1 MESNHIDPKCIVS
14 KGNVRQFVN
23 KDEYKNLKANIKALG
38 IGQAITV
45 CADKDNDKQYVVID
59 GHQRLKIAKELK
71 LKTIPVNYIE
81 SPNGQTEVLQH
92 SLNVQRVSMTLHDEI
107 TMMQDLTKNKKSM
120 KEIASMYGKSL
131 PEVELLIQCGNVH
144 PKILKQ
150 IDWETDDNDFLKER
164 LAKLCLYD
172 QSLQYEA
179 WNNLYTDEDML
190 ESWELKEITSEL
202 ENKVFPETETKK
214 LFTQDE
220 LDKYAKTFEGQMNTS
235 LSLFNVSKDLSPDFF
250 RHCFESK
257 YPDIAEALGKLADK
271 ADEDN
276 FTLTWNNRDKFDEN
290 DTTLAK
296 IIAYKNPVKTL
307 STYKYW
313 DGSIMYP
320 KLIKPVKVTNEKGEE
335 LEKVKEERPK
345 FYGQTKKFF
354 FLLQPIVKDAL
365 DTIDPL
371 ACGEEVP
378 RVYKW
383 LNHDSNV
390 THSIGIESWEEDDI
404 KLGATCKEIIDSVT
418 TFWFDCAKHVDMA
431 KVNLLFKR
439 LEMPT
444 IQDIVEEKWQNDDTF
459 RYDALNCLNSA
470 NLEEIGAAKGKKSDM
485 VQYLTDNYK
494 KSFPFLDIFEAKD
507 GWFSNMALTTMK
519 K

>member
-14 KGNVRQFVN
+14 KGNVRQFVDA
-23 KDEYKNLKANIKALG
+23 DEYKNLKANIKALG

-81 SPNGQTEVLQH
+81 APNGQTEVLQH

-107 TMMQDLTKNKKSM
+107 IMMQDLTKKKKSM

-150 IDWETDDNDFLKER
+150 VDFTDDNDYLKQR
-164 LAKLCLYD
+164 LADLCLYD

-179 WNNLYTDEDML
+179 WNNLYDDTDML
-190 ESWELKEITSEL
+190 ESWELKEITREL
-202 ENKVFPETETKK
+202 ESKVFPETETKK

-220 LDKYAKTFEGQMNTS
+220 LDEYAKTFEGKMNTS

-250 RHCFESK
+250 AHCFEAK
-257 YPDIAEALGKLADK
+257 YPEVSEALSKLADQTDK
-271 ADEDN
+271 DN
-276 FTLTWNNRDKFDEN
+276 FKLSWNNSDDFVEN
-290 DTTLAK
+290 RTTLAK
-296 IIAYKNPVKTL
+296 IVAYKDPVKTL

-313 DGSIMYP
+313 NGHVMNPS
-320 KLIKPVKVTNEKGEE
+320 LIKPKKVTNDKGEQV
-335 LEKVKEERPK
+335 EKVKEERPK

-354 FLLQPIVKDAL
+354 FLLQPIIKDAL
-365 DTIDPL
+365 DNIGPL

-383 LNHDSNV
+383 LTDESNV
-390 THSIGIESWEEDDI
+390 TYSIGFESWEENDQ
-404 KLGATCKEIIDSVT
+404 KLGTTCKQIIDSITVD
-418 TFWFDCAKHVDMA
+418 WFDCAKHVDMN

-444 IQDIVEEKWQNDDTF
+444 IQDIVEEAWQNDDTF
-459 RYDALNCLNSA
+459 RHDALNCLNST
-470 NLEEIGAAKGKKSDM
+470 NLEEIGAPKGKKSDM

-494 KSFPFLDIFEAKD
+494 KSFPFLDIFEAED
-507 GWFSNMALTTMK
+507 GWFYNMQLTTIK